1 MICDKHTMN
10 GVKIKIKRIDVT
22 LPLPEYKTMG
32 AAAFDL
38 YAREDALIQPQTL
51 GYIPT
56 NLIIRTPP
64 GYVLLMA
71 SRSSTPKRGLII
83 PHGIGIVDA
92 DYCGNEDEL
101 KCQVYNITKKPVF
114 VARGER
120 IGQALF
126 MKFGKVSQW
135 KEQKEMNK
143 KSRGGFGST
152 GN

>member
-1 MICDKHTMN
+1 M
-10 GVKIKIKRIDVT
+10 KINIKRIDVS
-22 LPLPEYKTMG
+22 LPLPEYKTKG

-38 YAREDALIQPQTL
+38 YAREDSIIKPHTL

-56 NLIIRTPP
+56 NLVIKTPP
-64 GYVLLMA
+64 GYVLIVA

-92 DYCGNEDEL
+92 DFCGEEDEL
-101 KCQVYNITKKPVF
+101 KCQVFNITKKPV
-114 VARGER
+114 AIMRGER
-120 IGQALF
+120 IGQAMF
-126 MKFGKVSQW
+126 VKFGKASQW

-152 GN
+152 GA

>member
-1 MICDKHTMN
+1 MRIQ
-10 GVKIKIKRIDVT
+10 IKRINLS
-22 LPLPEYKTMG
+22 LPLPEYKTKG

-38 YAREDALIQPQTL
+38 YARDDITIKPQSL

-56 NLIIRTPP
+56 NLIIKTPP

-92 DYCGNEDEL
+92 DYCGDEDEL
-101 KCQVYNITKKPVF
+101 KCQVYNITKKSVHIK
-114 VARGER
+114 RGDR

-126 MKFGKVSQW
+126 VKLGRMKEW
-135 KEQKEMNK
+135 KEKTTMNK

-152 GN
+152 GIT

>member
-1 MICDKHTMN
+1 M
-10 GVKIKIKRIDVT
+10 KISIKRLDLS
-22 LPLPEYKTMG
+22 LPLPEYKTKG

-38 YAREDALIQPQTL
+38 YAREHVVIQPQSL

-64 GYVLLMA
+64 GYVLVMA

-92 DYCGNEDEL
+92 DYCGDEDEL
-101 KCQVYNITKKPVF
+101 KCQVYNITRKKVF
-114 VARGER
+114 VEKGER

-126 MKFGKVSQW
+126 VKFGRVRQW
-135 KEQKEMNK
+135 VEKRQMKK

-152 GN
+152 GT

>member
-1 MICDKHTMN
+1 MENM
-10 GVKIKIKRIDVT
+10 KIQIKRIDFS
-22 LPLPEYKTMG
+22 LPLPEYKTKG

-38 YAREDALIQPQTL
+38 YAREDICIKPLSI

-56 NLIIRTPP
+56 NFIIKTPP

-92 DYCGNEDEL
+92 DYCGDEDEL
-101 KCQVYNITKKPVF
+101 LCQVYNITKKPV
-114 VARGER
+114 VITRGER
-120 IGQALF
+120 IGQAMF
-126 MKFGKVSQW
+126 VKFGKVSQW
-135 KEQKEMNK
+135 KEQKQMNK

-152 GN
+152 GI

>member
-1 MICDKHTMN
+1 M
-10 GVKIKIKRIDVT
+10 KISVKRIDLA
-22 LPLPEYKTMG
+22 LPLPEYKTKG

-38 YAREDALIQPQTL
+38 YAREDMRIKSQSL

-56 NLIIRTPP
+56 NLVVKTPP
-64 GYVLLMA
+64 GYVLIVA

-92 DYCGNEDEL
+92 DFCGEEDEL
-101 KCQVYNITKKPVF
+101 LCQVYNITKKPVAI
-114 VARGER
+114 ARGER
-120 IGQALF
+120 IGQAMF
-126 MKFGKVSQW
+126 IKFGKVSQW

-152 GN
+152 GV

>member
-1 MICDKHTMN
+1 MHTMKN
-10 GVKIKIKRIDVT
+10 MQIRIKRIDET
-22 LPLPEYKTMG
+22 LPLPEYKTKG

-38 YAREDALIQPQTL
+38 YARKALVIKPQTL

-56 NLIIRTPP
+56 NLIIKTPP
-64 GYVLLMA
+64 GYVLIIA
-71 SRSSTPKRGLII
+71 ARSSTPKRGLII

-92 DYCGNEDEL
+92 DYCGDEDEL
-101 KCQVYNITKKPVF
+101 MCQVFNITKKQVH

-126 MKFGKVSQW
+126 VKFMKVSQW
-135 KEQKEMNK
+135 KEQKQMNK

-152 GN
+152 GI

>member
-1 MICDKHTMN
+1 M
-10 GVKIKIKRIDVT
+10 KIKIKRVDT
-22 LPLPEYKTMG
+22 SLPLPEYKTKG

-38 YAREDALIQPQTL
+38 YAREDAIIKPHAL

-56 NLIIRTPP
+56 NLVIKTPP
-64 GYVLLMA
+64 GYVLVMA

-92 DYCGNEDEL
+92 DYCGDEDEL
-101 KCQVYNITKKPVF
+101 KCQVYNITKKL
-114 VARGER
+114 VAVQRGER
-120 IGQALF
+120 IGQAMF
-126 MKFGKVSQW
+126 VKFGKVSQW

-152 GN
+152 GR

>member
-1 MICDKHTMN
+1 M
-10 GVKIKIKRIDVT
+10 KIKIKRIDT
-22 LPLPEYKTMG
+22 SLPLPEYKSKG

-38 YAREDALIQPQTL
+38 YARENIIVRSQSL

-56 NLIIRTPP
+56 NLIIQTPP

-92 DYCGNEDEL
+92 DYCGDADEL
-101 KCQVYNITKKPVF
+101 ICQVYNITKKPVH
-114 VARGER
+114 VERGER
-120 IGQALF
+120 IGQAMF
-126 MKFGKVSQW
+126 VKFGRVSQW
-135 KEQKEMNK
+135 AEKKIIRK

-152 GN
+152 GL

>member
-1 MICDKHTMN
+1 M
-10 GVKIKIKRIDVT
+10 KIQLKRIDPS
-22 LPLPEYKTMG
+22 LPLPEYKTKG

-38 YAREDALIQPQTL
+38 YAREDVKIKPQSL

-56 NLIIRTPP
+56 NLVIKTPP
-64 GYVLLMA
+64 GYVLIMA

-92 DYCGNEDEL
+92 DYCGDEDEL
-101 KCQVYNITKKPVF
+101 KCQVYNITKKQ
-114 VARGER
+114 VAITRGER
-120 IGQALF
+120 IGQAMF
-126 MKFGKVSQW
+126 VKFGKVSQW

-152 GN
+152 GAI